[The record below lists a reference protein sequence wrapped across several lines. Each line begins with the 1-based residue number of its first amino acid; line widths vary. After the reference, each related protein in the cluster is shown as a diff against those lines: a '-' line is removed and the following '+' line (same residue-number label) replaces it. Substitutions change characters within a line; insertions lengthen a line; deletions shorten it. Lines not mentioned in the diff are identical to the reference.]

1 MVCFPRRRAIASKFD
16 LFVINETHVQS
27 ACIRHRKYVTQAN
40 YVKMSR
46 SLCSFY
52 VYNEIC
58 IQINFR
64 WENFCLVT
72 ILYVKIT
79 QICPASTTP
88 VLP

>member
-16 LFVINETHVQS
+16 LFVIYETHVQS

-46 SLCSFY
+46 SLCFFY
-52 VYNEIC
+52 VYNKIY

-64 WENFCLVT
+64 WEKFCLVT
-72 ILYVKIT
+72 ILYMKIT